1 MQKQLLSSL
10 IERDMHSGSVVIFVE
25 LKLIRTERWR
35 DELAL
40 SRRACAGNVQPSCG
54 YLRSAL

>member
-10 IERDMHSGSVVIFVE
+10 IERDMRSGAVVIFVE
-25 LKLIRTERWR
+25 LKLIRMERWR

-40 SRRACAGNVQPSCG
+40 RRRA
-54 YLRSAL
+54 